1 MIFLLKIIRLSIC
14 LALTFSLFL
23 GGIIRITLIMNDE
36 KIRVS
41 ADNNVKVVTLSALRG
56 NIFDTNGNL
65 LTGETEKNYAVFTPT
80 PTAVMYAS
88 NALYGEEKIEVLSKL
103 RNQKVAIIET
113 EREINCAGIITVK
126 TSAHITESG
135 FCSHLLGYLNDEN
148 KGVSGIEKAY
158 DSLLYSDKKITLKF
172 FSSGTGEMLG
182 GIEPELNE
190 HKEVGYN
197 GVILTIDKKIQEEL
211 EEITARLEKG
221 AVVISEVG
229 SGKIRGMVSRPNFD
243 ANNLSESLER
253 EDAPFL
259 NRCLMSFNVGSVF
272 KPIVAVS
279 YLEGVKR
286 GFTVNCTGLT
296 LIGEKEFACHKRDGH
311 GTVNLYDAL
320 AFSCNSFFYELAS
333 LLKAEN
339 IVKTASLFGFGYKK
353 ELCKGI
359 ETANEKMPEIS
370 DLESKLSIANLSI
383 GQGSLMASPIT
394 LLSLYEAI
402 ANGGI
407 YHKPTVVEGIMKNGV
422 TEYEKEPSKI
432 KAMSKNTADIIKTAL
447 KKVTVDGTAQSVLSE
462 IDGAGKTATAQT
474 GQKKDGREV
483 EHSWFCGFF
492 PYENPEYVVSIIVED
507 SIGKEKQA
515 MEIFKELSLN
525 LLNR

>member
-1 MIFLLKIIRLSIC
+1 
-14 LALTFSLFL
+14 
-23 GGIIRITLIMNDE
+23 
-36 KIRVS
+36 
-41 ADNNVKVVTLSALRG
+41 
-56 NIFDTNGNL
+56 
-65 LTGETEKNYAVFTPT
+65 
-80 PTAVMYAS
+80 
-88 NALYGEEKIEVLSKL
+88 
-103 RNQKVAIIET
+103 
-113 EREINCAGIITVK
+113 
-126 TSAHITESG
+126 
-135 FCSHLLGYLNDEN
+135 
-148 KGVSGIEKAY
+148 
-158 DSLLYSDKKITLKF
+158 
-172 FSSGTGEMLG
+172 
-182 GIEPELNE
+182 
-190 HKEVGYN
+190 
-197 GVILTIDKKIQEEL
+197 
-211 EEITARLEKG
+211 
-221 AVVISEVG
+221 
-229 SGKIRGMVSRPNFD
+229 
-243 ANNLSESLER
+243 
-253 EDAPFL
+253 
-259 NRCLMSFNVGSVF
+259 MSFNVGSVF

-286 GFTVNCTGLT
+286 GFTANCTGLT
-296 LIGEKEFACHKRDGH
+296 LIGEKEFACHKREGH

-383 GQGSLMASPIT
+383 GQGSLMASPVT

-447 KKVTVDGTAQSVLSE
+447 RKVTVDGTAQSVLSDV
-462 IDGAGKTATAQT
+462 DGAGKTATAQT